1 LVKNLVIHYQG
12 VPDFRLLIAFSGDLD
27 EETSNSL
34 PRSVVDLGG
43 KAQKGGASPWVKL
56 AQTF

>member
-1 LVKNLVIHYQG
+1 
-12 VPDFRLLIAFSGDLD
+12 VPDFRLLIAFLGDL
-27 EETSNSL
+27 EEESGNSL

-56 AQTF
+56 AQLF

>member
-1 LVKNLVIHYQG
+1 
-12 VPDFRLLIAFSGDLD
+12 VPDFRLLIAFWGDLED
-27 EETSNSL
+27 ESGNSL
-34 PRSVVDLGG
+34 LRSVVGLGG